1 MATVNGTIQEA
12 LLSSGLKVTQQKE
25 IDDLLIKL
33 DGTKDKTKL
42 GANAIVGVSMAVAVA
57 GAAEA
62 GIPLYEHIANLA
74 GMGNAPF
81 VIPCPSFN
89 VINGGQH
96 AGNQLAFQEFM
107 IVPVGASSFE
117 EAMKMATE
125 TYHALKNVIKQ
136 RYGMDGKITFVYHL
150 KENQSDPTLSSHKCR
165 RRRRLRTQSHHS
177 RRSPRPLS

>member
-1 MATVNGTIQEA
+1 MYIGVLKAVATINETIQPA
-12 LLSSGLKVTQQKE
+12 LTSSGLKVTQQKE

-33 DGTKDKTKL
+33 DGTPDKSKL
-42 GANAIVGVSMAVAVA
+42 GANATAGVSMAVAVA

-62 GIPLYEHIANLA
+62 NVPLYEHIANLA
-74 GMGNAPF
+74 GMGNVPF
-81 VIPCPSFN
+81 VIPCPAFN

-125 TYHALKNVIKQ
+125 TYHILKSVIKE
-136 RYGMDGKITFVYHL
+136 RYGMDGEIFIYFPKKI
-150 KENQSDPTLSSHKCR
+150 
-165 RRRRLRTQSHHS
+165 
-177 RRSPRPLS
+177 